1 MYNYSDEQE
10 ERVFKRVQG
19 AYLETKLRGLYCV
32 EISRLIKSGQ
42 IENYHLSNAVV
53 GLSSTV
59 DYSQYSE
66 RISYLKNFKTLC
78 MLPFPHRNLINFI
91 GMGEKKDYLIWIKC
105 FYFFYSFCCTW
116 VPTSHNNK
124 TFILIFFL
132 F

>member
-1 MYNYSDEQE
+1 
-10 ERVFKRVQG
+10 VQG

-91 GMGEKKDYLIWIKC
+91 GMGEKKDYLIWREKAGFLTALHKDGDIRVWSLVSGK
-105 FYFFYSFCCTW
+105 
-116 VPTSHNNK
+116 
-124 TFILIFFL
+124 FIGCQTMMGIPQI
-132 F
+132 